1 MVEWLSSIEDKN
13 LNGCGKLVL
22 TGDMS
27 ELSITKVDL
36 SNMNTLEGKL
46 CCLRATLM
54 ATPEAGRMP
63 NRLRGAHATPS
74 LFPSGDIAALQNMP
88 LEKLDLYCCWQLTG
102 KSACAWGGSVKCC
115 QGNT

>member
-1 MVEWLSSIEDKN
+1 MVAWLSSIKDKN

-46 CCLRATLM
+46 SCCLIGGEALTQDLTLGSIKLQYM
-54 ATPEAGRMP
+54 VESSHIHT
-63 NRLRGAHATPS
+63 LFSSAHCREHRCAE
-74 LFPSGDIAALQNMP
+74 GHAA
-88 LEKLDLYCCWQLTG
+88 DLPGLGW
-102 KSACAWGGSVKCC
+102 
-115 QGNT
+115 N

>member
-1 MVEWLSSIEDKN
+1 MVAWLSSIKDKN

-46 CCLRATLM
+46 SCCLIGG
-54 ATPEAGRMP
+54 EA
-63 NRLRGAHATPS
+63 
-74 LFPSGDIAALQNMP
+74 SGPHPWLHRIAVH
-88 LEKLDLYCCWQLTG
+88 G
-102 KSACAWGGSVKCC
+102 
-115 QGNT
+115 